1 MSYILEALRRAETE
15 RERKRRVP
23 GLHAQPVVAPPEE
36 PGAHRS
42 KAWLWMV
49 VGVSA
54 GVLPLLVWRSW
65 PSDPATDEAAGA
77 RVAVAGSVAT
87 HGAAA
92 AADAPAAPP
101 ASVATPAAGPA
112 PTRPAAAAAPSTQA
126 AQTTAKAAA
135 AAKPGAAR
143 TQPERAAR
151 PPATAAATN
160 TTTSP
165 AAPSQGARPAPAAA
179 IAAAPA
185 PASAPEPPLRS
196 LAELPE
202 ELRRGVPQL
211 AFGGSVYSEIA
222 AQRMVIFNGQVLRE
236 GDAVTDDLLLEQ
248 IRPRSAVM
256 RVRGQRFEVAF

>member
-23 GLHAQPVVAPPEE
+23 GLHTQPVPVVSAEE
-36 PGAHRS
+36 PGAKRS
-42 KAWLWMV
+42 KAWLWVV

-54 GVLPLLVWRSW
+54 GVLLPLLWRSW
-65 PSDPATDEAAGA
+65 PSDPATEEAGSA
-77 RVAVAGSVAT
+77 RVAVAGSVAP
-87 HGAAA
+87 HGGAA

-101 ASVATPAAGPA
+101 
-112 PTRPAAAAAPSTQA
+112 
-126 AQTTAKAAA
+126 
-135 AAKPGAAR
+135 
-143 TQPERAAR
+143 
-151 PPATAAATN
+151 TAAATP
-160 TTTSP
+160 TAEP
-165 AAPSQGARPAPAAA
+165 APTQPAPAAA
-179 IAAAPA
+179 PAPQAAPTTPKVATATKPGVARTQPGPEARPPTAVAATNATTPGQGTRPAPATAPARAA

-211 AFGGSVYSEIA
+211 AFGGSVYSEVA
-222 AQRMVIFNGQVLRE
+222 AQRMIIFNGQVLRE

-256 RVRGQRFEVAF
+256 RVRGQRFEVTF